1 MGKNDFSLLPNF
13 HFHLDNLFFNFHSM
27 FFSCVGSI
35 RFYYSFT
42 SRMKQSKLYVQ
53 LPLFFKTFTNPKSKN
68 FHPFKLKIAHSLPH
82 FIIIKPQ
89 FLDENFWPILLKGN
103 CNRIKN
109 IYCNLR
115 NFFASVWI
123 IILSNTIFNYVVC
136 NWWMLC
142 AHFIKYEIYRT
153 IIKSITS
160 SRWKIKKTY
169 PFFKDMCFN
178 DPKSNTFL
186 PTKEVAVGDPQ
197 HDEEKDEEEEESSW
211 QEIQNS
217 CGHTK
222 GNTGDIWH
230 RDSLLAQSERNNKY
244 FSFSWA
250 ISLFLRGVC
259 SCWNV
264 HFIKSQNVKN
274 KFCLLRQTAL
284 C

>member
-13 HFHLDNLFFNFHSM
+13 HFHLYNLFFNFHSM

-160 SRWKIKKTY
+160 SCWKIKKNI
-169 PFFKDMCFN
+169 PVF
-178 DPKSNTFL
+178 
-186 PTKEVAVGDPQ
+186 Q
-197 HDEEKDEEEEESSW
+197 
-211 QEIQNS
+211 
-217 CGHTK
+217 
-222 GNTGDIWH
+222 WH
-230 RDSLLAQSERNNKY
+230 V
-244 FSFSWA
+244 F
-250 ISLFLRGVC
+250 
-259 SCWNV
+259 
-264 HFIKSQNVKN
+264 
-274 KFCLLRQTAL
+274 
-284 C
+284 